1 MKKVVFV
8 LSVLFA
14 SYMSFS
20 QEQEHYNV
28 IASQF
33 KDLYNA
39 NDYKAVFELFNEGMQ
54 KALPID
60 NTKAFIS
67 NMKSTLG
74 TIKSVEF
81 NRLKN
86 DAAHIYKMTF
96 DSELRDILFYLDDS
110 NKIAGLLVTPHKPNN
125 LPVIERNTTKM
136 ILPFKE
142 EWFVFWGGTN
152 VGQNYHVAYENQQY
166 AYDILIM
173 KDGVSHKGDSK
184 VNENYYVFGKDI
196 IAPCDAK
203 VVEVITGVKDNIPG
217 ELNPEQLTGNTVVL
231 QTENEEYLLFAHLKE
246 KSIVVK
252 EGQMVKQGDLMG
264 QCGNSGNTTEAHLH
278 LSLQNVAD
286 MNIATGGKLF
296 FDDILVNG
304 EIKKNYLPV
313 KGDQIKNKN

>member
-28 IASQF
+28 VASQF